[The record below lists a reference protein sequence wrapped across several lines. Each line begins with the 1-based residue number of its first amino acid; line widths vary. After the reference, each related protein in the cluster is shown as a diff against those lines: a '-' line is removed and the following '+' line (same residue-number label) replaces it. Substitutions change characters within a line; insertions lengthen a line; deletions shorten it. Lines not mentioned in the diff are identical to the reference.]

1 MDESRD
7 ERRRTLHALRAVVG
21 RKWAPQVL
29 DALAERER
37 GFNDLRR
44 ALDGV
49 TAKTLSNRLTEL
61 ECRGFVE
68 KEVRATSPPTTRY
81 SLTSQGREAADLLGD
96 LASMARLVDCGETEC
111 AVVWPAGAP
120 PRPDCACE
128 CE

>member
-1 MDESRD
+1 MDEQRD
-7 ERRRTLHALRAVVG
+7 ERRRTLQSLRAVVG

-29 DALAERER
+29 DALAERDR

-49 TAKTLSNRLTEL
+49 TAKTLSRRLTEL

-81 SLTSQGREAADLLGD
+81 SLTPQGERTADLLGD
-96 LASMARLVDCGETEC
+96 LASMARLVDCDDGEC
-111 AVVWPAGAP
+111 AVVRPADAP
-120 PRPDCACE
+120 PDCTCE
-128 CE
+128 C